1 MPRYED
7 APPEVIDLVLGIK
20 DSAFP
25 LLRRAKIKVLFDTKG
40 RKSQGDFIFARIQRT
55 NDVLRHLTRDEARSD
70 EGFDYIIYLDKEV
83 WKAIDKP
90 DRVRIARHELR
101 HCFYDIE
108 AKSNP
113 YKLVGHDVE
122 DFQAEIEYNQPDPD
136 WRERVAGVA
145 ASIYARG

>member
-7 APPEVIDLVLGIK
+7 APSEVTDLVLGVK
-20 DSAFP
+20 DNAFP
-25 LLRRAKIKVLFDTKG
+25 LLRQAKIKVLFDTKG

-83 WKAIDKP
+83 WKALDKP
-90 DRVRIARHELR
+90 DRVRIVRHELR

-108 AKSNP
+108 AKSTP

-122 DFQAEIEYNQPDPD
+122 DFQAEIEYNKSDPA

-145 ASIYARG
+145 ASIYSRG